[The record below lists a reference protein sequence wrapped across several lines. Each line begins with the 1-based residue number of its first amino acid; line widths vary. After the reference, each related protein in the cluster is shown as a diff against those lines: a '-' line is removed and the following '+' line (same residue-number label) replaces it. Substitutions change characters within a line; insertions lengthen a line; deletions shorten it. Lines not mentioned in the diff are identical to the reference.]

1 MRRPWPVAVVA
12 ATLSACSAGAA
23 RPAAGGPAAA
33 TVEIRDYAFAPAAVT
48 VAAGAPVTFVEHD
61 ADIEGVGAHSVVADG
76 GAFLSEAHIANG
88 AAYSV
93 TPPGPGTYAYHCG
106 IHNYMTGTIT
116 VR

>member
-1 MRRPWPVAVVA
+1 MRRPVVA
-12 ATLSACSAGAA
+12 AVLTLSACGAGAA
-23 RPAAGGPAAA
+23 RPPGAAV
-33 TVEIRDYAFAPAAVT
+33 TVDIRDYAFAPAAVT

-61 ADIEGVGAHSVVADG
+61 ADIDGVGAHSVVADG

-88 AAYSV
+88 AAYSI
-93 TPPGPGTYAYHCG
+93 TAPGPGTYAYHCG